1 MRILIVEDEHDLAM
15 VLRHGLL
22 AEGYTVD
29 VADDGRKGYLLA
41 ATGAYGVIV
50 LDLMLP
56 SMNGFVVCQRLR
68 ADGVGTPILVL
79 TAKDGTY
86 DQLEALDG
94 GADDYL
100 VKPFNYPVL
109 LARIRALARRDA
121 KVPTA
126 VLRVGDLTLDSVR
139 RTCRRDGVPIGL
151 TPREFAL
158 LDMLARAE
166 QRPVGKQDILVQL
179 WPDEVDE
186 VNLVEA
192 RISAL
197 RRKIDRP
204 FARQSVQTVR
214 GFGYR
219 LVDDG
224 PVERQ

>member
-1 MRILIVEDEHDLAM
+1 MRILIVEDEHDLAT

-22 AEGYTVD
+22 AEGYAVD
-29 VADDGRKGYLLA
+29 VAQDGRMGYHLA

-56 SMNGFVVCQRLR
+56 SMNGFQISQRLR

-86 DQLEALDG
+86 DQLDALDG

-109 LARIRALARRDA
+109 LARIRALARRDSR
-121 KVPTA
+121 VPTA
-126 VLRVGDLTLDSVR
+126 VQRVGDLTVDSVR
-139 RTCRRDGVPIGL
+139 RTCMRGGVSVGL

-158 LDMLARAE
+158 LDLLARAE
-166 QRPVGKQDILVQL
+166 QRPIGKQDILLQL

-224 PVERQ
+224 PAGQQ